1 VLWLRG
7 FPDRALECVRPLV
20 GTSAPQD
27 VVMHCIALCWSA
39 SVFGWLGDWSSVE
52 AMTDRLAA
60 HASMHGLVPYEAVAA
75 GFRAQSMIA
84 RGEVAGGVDLMR
96 SALPRLHAD
105 RYELYASAF
114 AADLSR
120 GLVTLGR
127 LTEGIQVVH
136 ETIARVEQEGGG
148 FDMPEL
154 LRLRGELEAY
164 GGNLD
169 AAEADLVASISLA
182 EQQGALSWRLR
193 AEMSLARLRIRQPVQ
208 HPLEQLAKTYARFS
222 EGFETA
228 DLRAARSM
236 LNEPAA

>member
-1 VLWLRG
+1 
-7 FPDRALECVRPLV
+7 
-20 GTSAPQD
+20 
-27 VVMHCIALCWSA
+27 
-39 SVFGWLGDWSSVE
+39 
-52 AMTDRLAA
+52 
-60 HASMHGLVPYEAVAA
+60 
-75 GFRAQSMIA
+75 
-84 RGEVAGGVDLMR
+84 MR

-120 GLVTLGR
+120 GLVSLGQ
-127 LTEGIQVVH
+127 LTQGIQVLH
-136 ETIARVEQEGGG
+136 ETILRVEHQGGA

-154 LRLRGELEAY
+154 LRLRGELEAH
-164 GGNLD
+164 GGNVD
-169 AAEADLVASISLA
+169 AAEADLVASISLG

-193 AEMSLARLRIRQPVQ
+193 AEMSLARLRIRRPVQ
-208 HPLEQLAKTYARFS
+208 NPLEQLAKTYARFS